1 MGNKC
6 LKYGQ
11 MSAFQWQKIVLSIIK
26 VVELQTPEPKS
37 IEEGVC
43 GHQVYLHIVLN
54 KHKSLHQ

>member
-1 MGNKC
+1 VHFN
-6 LKYGQ
+6 
-11 MSAFQWQKIVLSIIK
+11 SEKIVLSIIK

-54 KHKSLHQ
+54 KRKSSANPYINKHLKTL